1 MFSDPSRIANAI
13 NNPRFDSHD
22 RVVLAAGP
30 HKAHPSLF
38 IEPGQRLRRERQR
51 LYLTYREVEEASQRI
66 AIKHSSD
73 EFGVGLSRLADIEN
87 KGTVPSIYR
96 LYSLCA
102 IYGLDI
108 KSVLLW
114 YGVDLGE
121 LAVDAAQTPHG
132 RTHLLKAGLATDA
145 PIELPPV
152 PPTLDLR
159 NTSYL
164 GRQIQKWGKLP
175 MSLLK
180 TLELEKH
187 CYAFIGRNDWSMYPI
202 LAPGAFIQI
211 DERKRKIVDEW
222 RAHETERP
230 IYFIEHRTGYRCGW
244 CTERGGMLIL
254 QSPRP
259 RETAPEV
266 FRYPGAVDV
275 LGQVVGAAMRLDI
288 PKRQHL

>member
-1 MFSDPSRIANAI
+1 MD
-13 NNPRFDSHD
+13 D
-22 RVVLAAGP
+22 AGW
-30 HKAHPSLF
+30 HLRKTR
-38 IEPGQRLRRERQR
+38 ERLR
-51 LYLTYREVEEASQRI
+51 LKYRDVEEASQRI
-66 AIKHSSD
+66 AAQRGSQDFAI
-73 EFGVGLSRLADIEN
+73 GLSRLADIEN

-96 LYSLCA
+96 FYSLCA

-132 RTHLLKAGLATDA
+132 RTHLLTAGLATDA

-187 CYAFIGRNDWSMYPI
+187 CYAFIGRDDWSMYPI

-211 DERKRKIVDEW
+211 
-222 RAHETERP
+222 
-230 IYFIEHRTGYRCGW
+230 
-244 CTERGGMLIL
+244 
-254 QSPRP
+254 
-259 RETAPEV
+259 
-266 FRYPGAVDV
+266 
-275 LGQVVGAAMRLDI
+275 
-288 PKRQHL
+288 